1 MLPLESYDEG
11 FIDEWAAWV
20 LQGWPGIGA
29 ELARRI
35 VQEYGLP
42 VQWTLSAEELSK
54 VKGISKD
61 RAAKIIATTEQL
73 KGT

>member
-1 MLPLESYDEG
+1 
-11 FIDEWAAWV
+11 
-20 LQGWPGIGA
+20 
-29 ELARRI
+29 

-54 VKGISKD
+54 VKGISRD

-73 KGT
+73 KGKK

>member
-1 MLPLESYDEG
+1 
-11 FIDEWAAWV
+11 
-20 LQGWPGIGA
+20 
-29 ELARRI
+29 

-42 VQWTLSAEELSK
+42 VQWTVTAEELSK

-73 KGT
+73 KGKKA